1 VHLVSTVN
9 PDDLL
14 ASKRQFGPAKPPKG
28 WEPGIAWDGQTGSL
42 TTAPLPEAPSPLVW
56 AELVKDWGLD
66 PETTEI
72 VPGTVQVRGWDA
84 NVGAGQLERLRY
96 YRATIRQKAAGVD
109 RLDVDALCEQILKRP
124 PIKVPSTL
132 TIGRALVVDLSDWQ
146 LGKGEGGG
154 SVVTSARIAAA
165 IDSIPRR
172 VKELRKLG
180 RPIEAIYL
188 LGLGDLVEQC
198 FGHYPMQ
205 LATTDLDRRQQMKLA
220 RALIIRAIDTAA
232 KLVARVVVAAV
243 PGNHGENR
251 QDGKAVTTWTDND
264 DLAVFEQVAEVCAA
278 NPDRYGHVS
287 FVLAGEDGTD
297 PLTLVLDIGGV
308 PVGLTHSHQAR
319 SGGGHPAEKVQR
331 WWQGQALGRQPI
343 AGAQILNTGHY
354 HHLLVVTSS
363 GRTHFQAPA
372 MDGGSYWWTAQTG
385 QHSPAGMLTYVVDAA
400 DVLGW
405 NDMAVL

>member
-1 VHLVSTVN
+1 VSTVN

-14 ASKRQFGPAKPPKG
+14 AAKRQFGPPKAPKG
-28 WEPGIAWDGQTGSL
+28 WEPGIAWDGSSGSL
-42 TTAPLPEAPSPLVW
+42 TTAPMAEAPSPLVW

-96 YRATIRQKAAGVD
+96 YRATIRQKAAGVA
-109 RLDVDALCEQILKRP
+109 RLDVDELVSVIRKRP
-124 PIKVPSTL
+124 PIRPPKVDTA
-132 TIGRALVVDLSDWQ
+132 GRSLVVCLSDWQ

-154 SVVTSARIAAA
+154 SVVTSARIGAA

-172 VKELRKLG
+172 VRGLKKLG
-180 RPIEAIYL
+180 RPVEAIYL

-198 FGHYPMQ
+198 SGHYPMQ
-205 LATTDLDRRQQMKLA
+205 AFTVDLNRRQQMKLA
-220 RALIIRAIDTAA
+220 RELITRAVDICAP
-232 KLVARVVVAAV
+232 LVPRVVVASV

-251 QDGKAVTTWTDND
+251 DSGGKAFTDWTDND
-264 DLAVFEQVAEVCAA
+264 DLAVFEQVAEACSA

-287 FVLAGEDGTD
+287 FVLAGEEGTD
-297 PLTLVLDIGGV
+297 PLCLVLDVGGV
-308 PVGLTHSHQAR
+308 PIGMTHSHQAR
-319 SGGGHPAEKVQR
+319 SGGHPAVKVQE
-331 WWQGQALGRQPI
+331 WWKGQALGRQPI

-385 QHSPAGMLTYVVDAA
+385 QHSPAGMLTYVADAS

-405 NDMAVL
+405 NDMEVL